1 MITKSINGKIFE
13 IHLEN
18 PDAMNAFT
26 IPEFVEFANALN
38 EANDNK
44 ETCITLLTSSGTFF
58 STGANI
64 KTISQ
69 MVGLS
74 KMDYYEQITSKNIY
88 LVHSF
93 INHKKLLI
101 SALNGP
107 VVGLTAALVNLT
119 DIIWGRKVQTE
130 TKTNQNP
137 YYFFP
142 FSGIGLVN
150 ECGASISL
158 PYRLGLSVAIEAVC
172 LGRRVELEELVRLG
186 VISNV
191 IEDDS
196 TESFNEKVRKQITKM
211 SKLLDS
217 EAIIQ
222 NKMQFKIDFKS
233 EVESHIVNESLEGLQ
248 IWVEEKPQMAF
259 KRMVMS
265 KTRGSKM

>member
-1 MITKSINGKIFE
+1 MIKKSINGKIFE

-18 PDAMNAFT
+18 PNAMNAFT
-26 IPEFVEFANALN
+26 IPEFVELANALH

-44 ETCITLLTSSGTFF
+44 ETSITLLTSSGTFF

-64 KTISQ
+64 KFISQ
-69 MVGLS
+69 MVELK

-119 DIIWGRKVQTE
+119 DFIWARRVKTE

-137 YYFFP
+137 YYYFP
-142 FSGIGLVN
+142 FSSIGLVN
-150 ECGASISL
+150 ECGASVSL
-158 PYRLGLSVAIEAVC
+158 PYRLGLSVSIEAVC
-172 LGRRVELEELVRLG
+172 LCRRIELDELVRLG

-196 TESFNEKVRKQITKM
+196 TDKFNEKVREQITKM
-211 SKLLDS
+211 AKLLDPAS
-217 EAIIQ
+217 IIE
-222 NKMQFKIDFKS
+222 NKAQFKGDFKTQ
-233 EVESHIVNESLEGLQ
+233 VEAHIVNESLDGLQ
-248 IWVEEKPQMAF
+248 KWVEEKPQMAF

-265 KTRGSKM
+265 KKRDSKI